1 MTTDNNPFKSLE
13 RQFERMQRQFEEALE
28 MWNMNQFGAATDGI
42 STMGIDLADHG
53 DEFSL
58 TADVPGFEKDD
69 IDLRLS
75 DNTVHITAEHEEE
88 HEAEEAEEF
97 YLKSERA
104 RRSLSRSVRLPDP
117 IDEDAVEATY
127 RNGVL
132 TVTLPKAEPSEP
144 QGETI
149 EID

>member
-28 MWNMNQFGAATDGI
+28 MWNIDQFGVATDGI

-53 DEFSL
+53 DEFVL

-75 DNTVHITAEHEEE
+75 DSTIHITAEHETEE
-88 HEAEEAEEF
+88 ETAESDEF

-117 IDEDAVEATY
+117 IDEDGVEATY

-132 TVTLPKAEPSEP
+132 TITLPKAEPSEP
-144 QGETI
+144 QGEPIDI
-149 EID
+149 E